1 MISTKRR
8 TTMKAFAS
16 ILAGAALLAMGASA
30 ASAESLAEKGEAR
43 LAQMLEGRTAGEPV
57 TCINAVRSNRLQVIE
72 HVGLVYDAGETI
84 YVSRPSDPKSLG
96 PWDVPVIE
104 RFGSQLCKT
113 DLIRTVDRSGGYFTG
128 PVFLG
133 DFVPYTKQG

>member
-1 MISTKRR
+1 
-8 TTMKAFAS
+8 MKAFAT
-16 ILAGAALLAMGASA
+16 ILAGAALVAMGASA
-30 ASAESLAEKGEAR
+30 ASAETLAEKGEAR

-57 TCINAVRSNRLQVIE
+57 NCISAVRSNRLEVIE

-84 YVSRPSDPKSLG
+84 YVSRPSNPKSLG
-96 PWDVPVIE
+96 PWDVPIIE

-113 DLIRTVDRSGGYFTG
+113 DVIRTVDRSGGYITG